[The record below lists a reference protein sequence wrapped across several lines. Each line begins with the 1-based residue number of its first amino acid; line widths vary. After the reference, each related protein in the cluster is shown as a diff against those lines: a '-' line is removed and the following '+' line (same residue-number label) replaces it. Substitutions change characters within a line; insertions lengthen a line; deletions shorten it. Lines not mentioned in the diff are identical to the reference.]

1 MSARPVVIAYTLG
14 DQAGIGPEIVEAA
27 LSQLPIQEGVE
38 YRLVGERIPCELG
51 CPTLATA
58 QAAWNHLELAAAGLK
73 DGRFD
78 AVVTAPICKEGL
90 HELGFNYPG
99 QTEFFADRLGVSDFA
114 MCLSGERLT
123 VVLATTHV
131 ALRDVADLLCVPEVV
146 RVGKL
151 LAAFLH
157 RTGRKRGDIPRIAVA
172 GLNPH
177 NGEQGAFGDE
187 ESRII
192 APAVAQLQVDCAGM
206 ADFVGPCVPDVVYRD
221 AAAGQYDAVLAPY
234 HDQALIPLKLLDFD
248 TAVNATIGL
257 PRLRV
262 SPDHGTAFGIAG
274 KGVANPSSMIRA
286 FELAL
291 QSARSTQ

>member
-1 MSARPVVIAYTLG
+1 MSQDSIVIGYTLG
-14 DQAGIGPEIVEAA
+14 DQAGIGPEIVDAA
-27 LSQLPIQEGVE
+27 LAQLPRQVGVE
-38 YRLVGERIPCELG
+38 YRLIGERITCDLG
-51 CPTLATA
+51 CPSKATA
-58 QAAWNHLELAAAGLK
+58 QAAWDHLELAAVALRAGHI
-73 DGRFD
+73 D

-90 HELGFNYPG
+90 HELGFHYPG
-99 QTEFFADRLGVSDFA
+99 QTEFFADRLGVTDFA
-114 MCLSGERLT
+114 MCLTGERLT

-131 ALRDVADLLCVPEVV
+131 ALRDVSDLLSIPEMV

-151 LAAFLH
+151 LASFLR
-157 RTGRKRGDIPRIAVA
+157 RTGRMKGAIPRIAVA

-192 APAVAQLQVDCAGM
+192 APAVAQLQVDCAGI
-206 ADFVGPCVPDVVYRD
+206 AEFVGPCVPDVVYRD
-221 AAAGQYDAVLAPY
+221 AAQGLYDAVLAPY

-274 KGVANPSSMIRA
+274 KGIANPSSMLKA

-291 QSARSTQ
+291 QSAKA

>member
-1 MSARPVVIAYTLG
+1 MRNTPIIIGYTLG
-14 DQAGIGPEIVEAA
+14 DQAGIGPEIVEFA
-27 LSQLPIQEGVE
+27 LAQLPKLDHVE
-38 YRLVGERIPCELG
+38 YRLVGERINCELG
-51 CPTLATA
+51 CPTQATA
-58 QAAWNHLELAAAGLK
+58 QAAWDHLELAAAGLK
-73 DGRFD
+73 DGSLD

-90 HELGFNYPG
+90 HELGFHYPG
-99 QTEFFADRLGVSDFA
+99 QTEFFADRLGVEDFA

-131 ALRDVADLLCVPEVV
+131 ALRDVADLLRVPEIV

-151 LAAFLH
+151 LAAFLC
-157 RTGRKRGDIPRIAVA
+157 RTGRMEGDFPRIAVA

-192 APAVAQLQVDCAGM
+192 APAVAQLQVECAGQVE
-206 ADFVGPCVPDVVYRD
+206 FVGPCVPDVVYRD
-221 AAAGQYDAVLAPY
+221 AAAGMYDAVLAPY

-248 TAVNATIGL
+248 TAVNVTIGL

-262 SPDHGTAFGIAG
+262 SPDHGTAFSIAG
-274 KGVANPSSMIRA
+274 KGIASPSSMIKA

-291 QSARSTQ
+291 QSASY